1 MTQRTAV
8 ILCGGSGRRLGQL
21 GKKIPKSLVKIRQKP
36 IIWFILKSLKKNR
49 FNHFILPIGYKGNQI
64 KKYIRQN
71 SEFSNYKIELIL

>member
-21 GKKIPKSLVKIRQKP
+21 GKKIPKSLVKISQKP

-49 FNHFILPIGYKGNQI
+49 FN
-64 KKYIRQN
+64 
-71 SEFSNYKIELIL
+71 SNY